1 MEIKKEE
8 KKRLIK
14 FYNINEIFEAKN
26 ESEQIELEWKTGQEV
41 EKIIYID

>member
-26 ESEQIELEWKTGQEV
+26 EFEQIELEWKTGQEV